1 MINEQKNMNIIKT
14 FKKKGFVFGDQ
25 IINQDELHD
34 LRDHLDIEFSNHQSY
49 KGVALEIDQFKDLDL
64 AKKIIKILFSEQTRN
79 IIKKF
84 EEISP
89 TPVSILPPI
98 HVHKNYHN
106 NLIKTLGWH
115 RDCGGELKYK
125 YCKNKIFNKNYLFT
139 KIGIYLQENNEYG
152 GGIDIIKYSHKNF
165 SKLRFF
171 LRKINSV
178 PLKIVSIFHK
188 YFTKLYLKI
197 SENFFMIFL
206 QGEKLNPRISS
217 PIFFDSRLIHRGTP
231 VSRNF
236 INNLKFTNKE
246 NQLNLP
252 KNKTKYVIYSHFG
265 NSEAVDSYMYDRLK
279 RKNNSGE
286 LDIWLSQINFISK
299 IDNKLSQRMNEI
311 LRPILEK
318 YKQKI
323 L

>member
-1 MINEQKNMNIIKT
+1 MINVQKNMNIIKT

-49 KGVALEIDQFKDLDL
+49 KGVALEIDQFKNLDL

-89 TPVSILPPI
+89 SPVSILPPI

-217 PIFFDSRLIHRGTP
+217 PIFFDSRLIHRGSP
-231 VSRNF
+231 IS
-236 INNLKFTNKE
+236 KNKLGE
-246 NQLNLP
+246 IKYIKGKLQAVLP
-252 KNKTKYVIYSHFG
+252 KSNDKYSIYCQFG
-265 NSEAVDSYMYDRLK
+265 STDAVDSYMHDRLK
-279 RKNNSGE
+279 RKGNSKE
-286 LDIWLSQINFISK
+286 LSIWFKQIKIIETFDKELSDEMAQTLN
-299 IDNKLSQRMNEI
+299 
-311 LRPILEK
+311 PIKEK
-318 YKQKI
+318 YKEY
-323 L
+323 LD